1 MSKKVSEHTEQSRF
15 FAILRRV
22 KHPVA
27 PYAFAI
33 PNGFL
38 DTKSKRIRAWKEGM
52 VSGVCDTFIP
62 FPSKGFH
69 GLFIEFKAK
78 GGTLSLPQEAFINY
92 ARSTGYK
99 AEVVFSLR
107 EALSVLKD
115 YLEPPEA
122 S

>member
-1 MSKKVSEHTEQSRF
+1 MPKRVSEHTEQSRF
-15 FAILRRV
+15 FAVLRRV

-27 PYAFAI
+27 PYAFAV

-52 VSGVCDTFIP
+52 VSGVPDAFIP
-62 FPSKGFH
+62 FPSNGLH

-78 GGTLSLPQEAFINY
+78 GGTLSLPQEEFLNY
-92 ARSTGYK
+92 ARSVGYK

-107 EALSVLKD
+107 EALTVLKD
-115 YLEPPEA
+115 YLEPL
-122 S
+122 

>member
-1 MSKKVSEHTEQSRF
+1 M
-15 FAILRRV
+15 

-27 PYAFAI
+27 LWAFAI

-38 DTKSKRIRAWKEGM
+38 DTKSKRIRAWKEG
-52 VSGVCDTFIP
+52 VLSGVPDTFIP

-78 GGTLSLPQEAFINY
+78 GGAISMPQEAFLNY

-107 EALSVLKD
+107 EALQVLKE
-115 YLEPPEA
+115 YLE
-122 S
+122 

>member
-1 MSKKVSEHTEQSRF
+1 MASRVSEHTEQSRF
-15 FAILRRV
+15 FAVLRRI

-27 PYAFAI
+27 PWAFAI

-38 DTKSKRIRAWKEGM
+38 DTKAKRIRAWKEG
-52 VSGVCDTFIP
+52 VLSGVPDIFIP
-62 FPSKGFH
+62 FPSNGLH

-78 GGTLSLPQEAFINY
+78 GGTLSLPQKEFINY

-115 YLEPPEA
+115 YLEPLEA
-122 S
+122 R

>member
-1 MSKKVSEHTEQSRF
+1 M
-15 FAILRRV
+15 
-22 KHPVA
+22 A

-52 VSGVCDTFIP
+52 VSGVPDVFIP
-62 FPSKGFH
+62 FPSNGLH

-78 GGTLSLPQEAFINY
+78 GGTLSIPQEAFLNY

-99 AEVVFSLR
+99 AEVVFSLK
-107 EALSVLKD
+107 EALQVLKA
-115 YLEPPEA
+115 YLEVP
-122 S
+122 

>member
-1 MSKKVSEHTEQSRF
+1 M
-15 FAILRRV
+15 
-22 KHPVA
+22 A

-38 DTKSKRIRAWKEGM
+38 DTKAKRIRAWREGV
-52 VSGVCDTFIP
+52 VSGAPDTFIP

-78 GGTLSLPQEAFINY
+78 GGALSIGQDSFLNY

-99 AEVVFSLR
+99 AEVVFSLK
-107 EALSVLKD
+107 EALLVLKN
-115 YLEPPEA
+115 YLEPSP
-122 S
+122 